1 MRRCGPNGFD
11 AKPTVAGRVME
22 DGAMVVS
29 MVVCLFVLFADPI
42 EEAGLDWRGA
52 VVAACDL
59 VTGKPIEA
67 YTYE

>member
-1 MRRCGPNGFD
+1 MQEPE
-11 AKPTVAGRVME
+11 VAGMVME

-29 MVVCLFVLFADPI
+29 VVVCLFVLFADPI

-59 VTGKPIEA
+59 VTGKPTEA